1 MDNWIKINSASDETR
16 DAIDSVAEVLK
27 DMGIDLVY
35 DDEQATKDNV
45 DLFIRLNHTE
55 EALNICEGCQGNGWV
70 LSNNE
75 EGYKDLQKCDAC
87 RVFEWDKD
95 AKASALKYIK
105 YVLDYLTNTGIHMD
119 KNVCPDCDRVLP
131 EEWTRCFHCEN
142 KHGREVG

>member
-35 DDEQATKDNV
+35 DDEQATKDNL

-55 EALNICEGCQGNGWV
+55 ET
-70 LSNNE
+70 
-75 EGYKDLQKCDAC
+75 
-87 RVFEWDKD
+87 
-95 AKASALKYIK
+95 LKI
-105 YVLDYLTNTGIHMD
+105 
-119 KNVCPDCDRVLP
+119 CPDCDRVLP
-131 EEWTRCFHCEN
+131 EEYTRCWSCEN

>member
-35 DDEQATKDNV
+35 DDEQATKDKV

-55 EALNICEGCQGNGWV
+55 ET
-70 LSNNE
+70 
-75 EGYKDLQKCDAC
+75 
-87 RVFEWDKD
+87 
-95 AKASALKYIK
+95 LKI
-105 YVLDYLTNTGIHMD
+105 
-119 KNVCPDCDRVLP
+119 CPDCDRVLP
-131 EEWTRCFHCEN
+131 EEYTRCWSCEN

>member
-1 MDNWIKINSASDETR
+1 MMDNWIKINSASDETR

-55 EALNICEGCQGNGWV
+55 ET
-70 LSNNE
+70 
-75 EGYKDLQKCDAC
+75 
-87 RVFEWDKD
+87 
-95 AKASALKYIK
+95 LKI
-105 YVLDYLTNTGIHMD
+105 
-119 KNVCPDCDRVLP
+119 CPDCDRVLP
-131 EEWTRCFHCEN
+131 EEYTRCWSCEN

>member
-55 EALNICEGCQGNGWV
+55 ET
-70 LSNNE
+70 
-75 EGYKDLQKCDAC
+75 
-87 RVFEWDKD
+87 
-95 AKASALKYIK
+95 LKI
-105 YVLDYLTNTGIHMD
+105 
-119 KNVCPDCDRVLP
+119 CPDCDRVLP
-131 EEWTRCFHCEN
+131 EEYTRCWSCEN

>member
-1 MDNWIKINSASDETR
+1 MMDNWIKINSASDETR

-55 EALNICEGCQGNGWV
+55 ET
-70 LSNNE
+70 
-75 EGYKDLQKCDAC
+75 
-87 RVFEWDKD
+87 
-95 AKASALKYIK
+95 LKI
-105 YVLDYLTNTGIHMD
+105 
-119 KNVCPDCDRVLP
+119 CPDCDRVLP
-131 EEWTRCFHCEN
+131 EEYTRCWACEN